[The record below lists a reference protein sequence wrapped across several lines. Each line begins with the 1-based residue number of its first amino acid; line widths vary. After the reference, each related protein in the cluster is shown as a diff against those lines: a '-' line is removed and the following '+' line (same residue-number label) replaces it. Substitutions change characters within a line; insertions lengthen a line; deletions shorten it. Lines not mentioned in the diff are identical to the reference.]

1 MPKPSPEVQVRADVE
16 GRDRRTCAQA
26 TWSPPPGLR
35 HSMTS
40 PGPGTGYKGAP
51 AGGEVG
57 EVEGGSCKGFSKSC
71 L

>member
-1 MPKPSPEVQVRADVE
+1 MPKPSPEEQVRADVE
-16 GRDRRTCAQA
+16 GRDRRTCAQI

-35 HSMTS
+35 HGMTS

-51 AGGEVG
+51 AGGEVE
-57 EVEGGSCKGFSKSC
+57 EVGGGSCKGFSKSY